1 MVAFFQHAHEM
12 FSTFLIWLLAK
23 RIGDHCLKEES
34 KSLSH
39 SSFWAAHP
47 TYDYLLFT
55 WVWKLDFK
63 FSYGTPSQTWV
74 NYQN

>member
-1 MVAFFQHAHEM
+1 MVAFFQHAQEM

-23 RIGDHCLKEES
+23 RIVDPCLKEES
-34 KSLSH
+34 KFLFH

-47 TYDYLLFT
+47 TCDYLLFT
-55 WVWKLDFK
+55 WERKLDFK
-63 FSYGTPSQTWV
+63 FSYGTASQTWV